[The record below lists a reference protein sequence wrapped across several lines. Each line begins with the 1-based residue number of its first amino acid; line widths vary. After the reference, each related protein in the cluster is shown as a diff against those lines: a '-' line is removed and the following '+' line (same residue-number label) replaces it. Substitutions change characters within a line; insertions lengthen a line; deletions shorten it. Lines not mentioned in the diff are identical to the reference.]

1 MKKICLLIC
10 SVLFCIFLIGASKP
24 SLDGR
29 AVVADA
35 GELPSGLFAKSPG
48 YLPGDIVVVTNPQT
62 NISIEVM
69 IFGSFDATEG
79 IAIVLSPEAAKE
91 LYISKG
97 SNVIVQV
104 TKKSDAYSEKTVLS
118 KTLETYVPEKR
129 DEFEDLLEDP
139 FYKELLKEEISNEEI
154 YVAEDN
160 VEIPEEDL
168 LFEEILAEETVT
180 EEILEPVEEEIVE
193 VLPEET
199 VVEEILEPVEE
210 EIVEVLPE
218 EVEIEE
224 ILEPVEEEIV
234 EVLPEET
241 EVEEILEPVEEEI
254 VEVLPEETEEILEPV
269 EEEIVEVLPEETE
282 VEEILE
288 PVEEEIVEVLL
299 EETEVEEI
307 LEPVEEEIVEVLPEE
322 TEVEEILEPVEEEIA
337 EILPEEFVAEM
348 DSVLEDEVVE
358 EIEEEAVLIPAEPK
372 PPVFTII
379 PVVAEE
385 DYEEIIE
392 DYDSLYDE
400 PEVIIVEEYEDLE
413 VVEEVLAE
421 EVPEVR
427 AVVPVEEI
435 LEVVPMEVV
444 KPAVNTVST
453 LEAKKYYVQI
463 ATYGKVENVE
473 KALEQ
478 YGKNYPIVVYQPAGR
493 NDYQVMIGGLNKD
506 EYGIVL
512 QRFRKAG
519 FKDAFLRST
528 F

>member
-10 SVLFCIFLIGASKP
+10 AVLFCIFLIGASKP

-180 EEILEPVEEEIVE
+180 EEVLEPVEEEIVEVLPEETVVEEVLEPVEEEIVEALPEETEVEEILEPVEEEIVE

-210 EIVEVLPE
+210 EIVE
-218 EVEIEE
+218 
-224 ILEPVEEEIV
+224 
-234 EVLPEET
+234 
-241 EVEEILEPVEEEI
+241 
-254 VEVLPEETEEILEPV
+254 
-269 EEEIVEVLPEETE
+269 
-282 VEEILE
+282 
-288 PVEEEIVEVLL
+288 
-299 EETEVEEI
+299 
-307 LEPVEEEIVEVLPEE
+307 
-322 TEVEEILEPVEEEIA
+322 A
-337 EILPEEFVAEM
+337 LPEEFVAEM
-348 DSVLEDEVVE
+348 DSVLEEEVVE

-400 PEVIIVEEYEDLE
+400 PEVIIVEEIEDLE

>member
-104 TKKSDAYSEKTVLS
+104 TKKSDAYSEKTFLS

-180 EEILEPVEEEIVE
+180 EEVLEPVEEEIVEALPEETVVEEVLEPVEEEIVEVLPEETVDEEILEPVEEEIVEVLPEEAEIEEILEPVEEEIVEVLPEETVVEEVLEPVEEEIVE

-210 EIVEVLPE
+210 EIVEV
-218 EVEIEE
+218 I
-224 ILEPVEEEIV
+224 
-234 EVLPEET
+234 PEET
-241 EVEEILEPVEEEI
+241 V
-254 VEVLPEETEEILEPV
+254 
-269 EEEIVEVLPEETE
+269 
-282 VEEILE
+282 
-288 PVEEEIVEVLL
+288 
-299 EETEVEEI
+299 
-307 LEPVEEEIVEVLPEE
+307 
-322 TEVEEILEPVEEEIA
+322 VEEILEPVEEEIA
-337 EILPEEFVAEM
+337 EILSEEFVAEM

-400 PEVIIVEEYEDLE
+400 PEVIIVEEFEDLE

>member
-10 SVLFCIFLIGASKP
+10 AVLFCIFLIGASKP

-118 KTLETYVPEKR
+118 KTLETYVPETS
-129 DEFEDLLEDP
+129 DEIDDLLEDP
-139 FYKELLKEEISNEEI
+139 FYKELLEEELSNEEI
-154 YVAEDN
+154 FLAEDN

-168 LFEEILAEETVT
+168 LFEEILVVETKT

-218 EVEIEE
+218 EVEVEE

-234 EVLPEET
+234 EALPEEA

-254 VEVLPEETEEILEPV
+254 VEVLPEETV
-269 EEEIVEVLPEETE
+269 
-282 VEEILE
+282 
-288 PVEEEIVEVLL
+288 
-299 EETEVEEI
+299 
-307 LEPVEEEIVEVLPEE
+307 
-322 TEVEEILEPVEEEIA
+322 VEEILEPVEEEIA

-385 DYEEIIE
+385 EYEEIIE

-400 PEVIIVEEYEDLE
+400 PEVIIVEEIEDLE

-421 EVPEVR
+421 EVPEVK

-435 LEVVPMEVV
+435 LEIVPMEVI

-473 KALEQ
+473 KVLEQ

-493 NDYQVMIGGLNKD
+493 SDYQVMIGGLNKD